1 MTQNAEKEDCNTECM
16 KKINIETNHNIIR
29 KIQQH
34 IFVRKACMGESK
46 ISKQSWAEEA
56 IKEKLE
62 NERDIHSCLLKN
74 KSFTFLLSND
84 LEKEI
89 EERIKI
95 IKKFSRSSSRK
106 KWLLDAFLQKIEN
119 ERDEIKKHLD
129 SSIEIAKKNN

>member
-1 MTQNAEKEDCNTECM
+1 
-16 KKINIETNHNIIR
+16 
-29 KIQQH
+29 
-34 IFVRKACMGESK
+34 MGESK

-129 SSIEIAKKNN
+129 SSIELAKKNN